1 MPEAELDVAADYA
14 RSEKALRPDG
24 PTRATFEIFSAWC
37 AERDLSALPASPE
50 SAAAFLAGEAQ
61 RGTNAGTIGRRVA
74 AIRYAHKL
82 AGHPVPTDDERV
94 RATVRGIRRTI
105 GAAPIKKQPA
115 LAERIVHMAQT
126 GDGLIAVRER
136 ALLLLGFNNARS
148 MYERR
153 DSTWTV
159 LIAGAATMFTM
170 ATLAMLPS
178 AGLDGHSVSNRRCPF
193 RPADAGQG

>member
-1 MPEAELDVAADYA
+1 
-14 RSEKALRPDG
+14 
-24 PTRATFEIFSAWC
+24 
-37 AERDLSALPASPE
+37 
-50 SAAAFLAGEAQ
+50 
-61 RGTNAGTIGRRVA
+61 
-74 AIRYAHKL
+74 
-82 AGHPVPTDDERV
+82 
-94 RATVRGIRRTI
+94 
-105 GAAPIKKQPA
+105 
-115 LAERIVHMAQT
+115 MAQT

-153 DSTWTV
+153 ESTWTV